1 MKLRTISIQ
10 ASSFKAISPWSF
22 CLWVLVAYN
31 TLVHPVEVFASNR
44 PEITH
49 ALSIHGAPKYP
60 TDFKH
65 FDYVNADAPK
75 GGKIVLSAVGSF
87 NSLNNY
93 ITKGVSASYLPLI
106 YDTLTE
112 KSNDEPFTEYG
123 LIAER
128 IELAADRSYVI
139 FHIDKR
145 AKFHDGTPV
154 TAHDVIFT
162 FNLLIAEGA
171 PHFKAYY
178 QDVTEAQAINDF
190 AAKFSFRSTE
200 NRELPL
206 ILGQLPVFPKH
217 FWQGKNFSDNLLD
230 IPMGSGP
237 YKIKELQTGQT
248 ITFER
253 NKEYWAADHPV
264 NKGRYNFD
272 EIRVEYFLDSNVAL
286 EGFKSG
292 GFDFIQENS
301 SKRWATQYQGPN
313 FDNGL
318 LTTEEIKNENPVGMQ
333 AFVFN
338 TRNPL
343 FEDSKVRRA
352 LGLVFDFEWTNKNLF
367 YGAYK
372 RTNSY
377 FENSDLAAKDLP
389 SNAELALLNPFKED
403 LPEEVFTQAYTSPV
417 TKGDG
422 NIRKHLREALKLL
435 KSANW
440 TIKDKRLIHTET
452 GRPFEFEILLVSKD
466 FERIV
471 LPFMKNLEKL
481 GIKVTPRLVDQ
492 SQYIDRIRSY
502 EFDMIIGSFRQS
514 TSPGNE
520 QRDFWFSGFADKKGS
535 RNLIGIKDPVVDQ
548 LIDEIINA
556 SSREDLIA
564 ACRALDRVLLWS
576 HYVIPQWHIDTYRV
590 AYKNKF
596 SRPSTTPKYD
606 LGFFSWWIK
615 PE

>member
-1 MKLRTISIQ
+1 MTIQSISFRAILLLAAFIGYTTLS
-10 ASSFKAISPWSF
+10 ASTVKASGAND
-22 CLWVLVAYN
+22 LV
-31 TLVHPVEVFASNR
+31 
-44 PEITH
+44 H

-60 TDFKH
+60 ADFDH
-65 FDYVNADAPK
+65 FDYVNPEAPK
-75 GGKIVLSAVGSF
+75 GGAIVLSAVGSF
-87 NSLNNY
+87 NSLNSY
-93 ITKGVSASYLPLI
+93 ITKGVPASYLPLI

-128 IELAADRSYVI
+128 IELAKDRTFVI
-139 FHIDKR
+139 FHIDQSAR
-145 AKFHDGTPV
+145 FHDGKPV

-162 FNLLIAEGA
+162 FNLLVAEGA
-171 PHFKAYY
+171 PHYKAYY
-178 QDVTEAQAINDF
+178 QDVVEAKAVGDYK
-190 AAKFSFRSTE
+190 AKFTFRSAE

-217 FWQGKNFSDNLLD
+217 FWEGKKFSDNLLD

-237 YKIKELQTGQT
+237 YKIKDVQTGQT
-248 ITFER
+248 VTLER
-253 NKEYWAADHPV
+253 NKDYWAEHHPV
-264 NKGRYNFD
+264 NKGRYNYD

-292 GFDFIQENS
+292 GFDFIRENS

-318 LTTEEIKNENPVGMQ
+318 LVTQEIKNENPVGMQ

-343 FEDSKVRRA
+343 FKDTRVRQA
-352 LGLVFDFEWTNKNLF
+352 LSLVFDFEWTNKNLF

-377 FENSDLAAKDLP
+377 FENSDLAAKGLP
-389 SNAELALLNPFKED
+389 SEKELALLEPFKED
-403 LPEEVFTQAYTSPV
+403 LPDEVFSSSFSSPTTQ
-417 TKGDG
+417 GDG
-422 NIRKHLREALKLL
+422 NIRKQLREALKLL

-440 TIKDKRLIHTET
+440 SVKNKRLIHNES
-452 GRPFEFEILLVSKD
+452 GSPFEFEILLVSKD

-481 GIKVTPRLVDQ
+481 GIKVIPRLVDQ

-502 EFDMIIGSFRQS
+502 EFDMIIGTFPQS
-514 TSPGNE
+514 SSPGNE

-535 RNLIGIKDPVVDQ
+535 RNLIGVKDPVVDQ
-548 LIDEIINA
+548 LIDNIINA
-556 SSREDLIA
+556 STREDLIA
-564 ACRALDRVLLWS
+564 ACRAMDRVLLWS
-576 HYVIPQWHIDTYRV
+576 YYVIPQWHIDSYRV

-596 SRPSTTPKYD
+596 SRPATTPKYD